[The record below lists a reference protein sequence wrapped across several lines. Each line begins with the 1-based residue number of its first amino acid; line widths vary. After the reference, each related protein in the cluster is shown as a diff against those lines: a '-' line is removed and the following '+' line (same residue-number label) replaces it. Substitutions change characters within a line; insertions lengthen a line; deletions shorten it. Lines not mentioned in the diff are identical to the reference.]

1 MTATKKNTRRAA
13 MDAEQFDSRCFRFD
27 DDGRKWKPLAIERRA
42 YFIKAANAANQ
53 DGTHVEISVSTFM
66 KAGGARATAFRRL
79 ADLEQMGACLPELHL
94 VNERGEERELL
105 SVRGAKVR
113 RLLYDSLNAAQQ
125 VLDAGQDFPGHARLS
140 EPEQRAI
147 QRGWLCKGIA
157 KWCEG
162 VSDSDVKESQIHGKD
177 SHIAGEGVSNSGEGV
192 SDSRQGVSSCVIHN
206 RKTLTEKPLTEKEK
220 PREIE
225 TEVTGGR
232 EPNFSPSPL
241 SYISAAANAQ
251 DKTCGQGKPDDITI
265 AMIQGDCFAL
275 VFKTP
280 KSEHVQ
286 RLLDQGCKPGEIKD
300 GFANYVSR
308 LGEKDVPWAEKKFFA
323 DGDGFAIILA
333 AQQKDWRES
342 IETVGRYAEREWGA
356 TIDEWLAENPV
367 PAGIPQWHAN
377 ELIAE
382 AKKKRRV
389 LDLEYKAKHPDEI
402 VHVQEIG
409 E

>member
-1 MTATKKNTRRAA
+1 
-13 MDAEQFDSRCFRFD
+13 
-27 DDGRKWKPLAIERRA
+27 
-42 YFIKAANAANQ
+42 
-53 DGTHVEISVSTFM
+53 
-66 KAGGARATAFRRL
+66 
-79 ADLEQMGACLPELHL
+79 
-94 VNERGEERELL
+94 
-105 SVRGAKVR
+105 
-113 RLLYDSLNAAQQ
+113 
-125 VLDAGQDFPGHARLS
+125 
-140 EPEQRAI
+140 
-147 QRGWLCKGIA
+147 
-157 KWCEG
+157 
-162 VSDSDVKESQIHGKD
+162 
-177 SHIAGEGVSNSGEGV
+177 
-192 SDSRQGVSSCVIHN
+192 
-206 RKTLTEKPLTEKEK
+206 
-220 PREIE
+220 
-225 TEVTGGR
+225 
-232 EPNFSPSPL
+232 
-241 SYISAAANAQ
+241 
-251 DKTCGQGKPDDITI
+251 
-265 AMIQGDCFAL
+265 
-275 VFKTP
+275 
-280 KSEHVQ
+280 VQ